1 MIETDRGREG
11 GKQGGRERE
20 KEQSSLGKERAL
32 GEERHLFPVPV
43 AHIKAG

>member
-1 MIETDRGREG
+1 MIETDGGRET
-11 GKQGGRERE
+11 GRERE

-32 GEERHLFPVPV
+32 AEERHLFPVPI